1 MHMIISF
8 RDRRRVEAIV
18 LAVSAD
24 RMRISLPNCEDA
36 VELRQAQG
44 VWTTEDG
51 EPIEIESMI
60 AGRGVSAL
68 VSSLSAVDQA
78 AAGRAVV

>member
-18 LAVSAD
+18 LALSAD
-24 RMRISLPNCEDA
+24 RMRIILPDCEDA

-44 VWTTEDG
+44 VWTSEDG

-60 AGRGVSAL
+60 AGTDMSAL
-68 VSSLSAVDQA
+68 LSSLSAPEQA
-78 AAGRAVV
+78 TAGRAVV